1 MYYVVFSG
9 IFFPFQNITKTYFDD
24 DFVHSVPTGAP
35 TKGADAGPDTL
46 RPTPSPTDCFDS
58 RSYVLP
64 YDNTKTCNDVGP
76 DCNSIRSNFSRQSDF
91 EELLRECPKACN
103 VGCDAT
109 AAPTIRA
116 TSSPTSSPS
125 NRPTASPSLKPSISQ
140 APTDCFDSRTYVL
153 PYDSSKTCNDAGPD
167 CNTIR
172 SNFSSQSEFEELL
185 RSCPKACNVSC
196 GAVASP
202 TVSPTSSPLFSPSIG
217 PTSSPTVS
225 PSMGPT
231 SMPSDRP
238 SLSPRNCRDDESY
251 ENPVQFL
258 FPGNGCEAFIGEN
271 CFDLSFLQDQIL
283 ETLLSSCPRTC
294 GLCSTSPSLSPSQS
308 FETRCDWYGIC
319 NIVIGNEIFARSTT
333 ERSNLEG
340 PIDGDETTRFGLDG
354 STFESTTDYIEQWWE
369 IDLRGVYEIVQFRVI
384 ACRGDQCNPDGLNLE
399 NIKIDLYGTDGL
411 IDLSKDED
419 LLVASYHYA
428 DSGSEINTLIPGGIQ
443 CTKFRVTKLD
453 KGITLSLNEVQ
464 LFGKAISVGT

>member
-1 MYYVVFSG
+1 MS
-9 IFFPFQNITKTYFDD
+9 
-24 DFVHSVPTGAP
+24 
-35 TKGADAGPDTL
+35 
-46 RPTPSPTDCFDS
+46 
-58 RSYVLP
+58 
-64 YDNTKTCNDVGP
+64 
-76 DCNSIRSNFSRQSDF
+76 
-91 EELLRECPKACN
+91 
-103 VGCDAT
+103 CDAT

-125 NRPTASPSLKPSISQ
+125 RRPTTSPSLKPSVSQ
-140 APTDCFDSRTYVL
+140 APTDCFDSRSYVL
-153 PYDSSKTCNDAGPD
+153 PYDSSKTCNDVGPD

-202 TVSPTSSPLFSPSIG
+202 TASPTSSPSFSPSIG
-217 PTSSPTVS
+217 STSSPTVS

-258 FPGNGCEAFIGEN
+258 FPGNGCEAFIGQN
-271 CFDLSFLQDQIL
+271 CFDLSFLQDQVL
-283 ETLLSSCPRTC
+283 ETLLSSCPKTC
-294 GLCSTSPSLSPSQS
+294 GLCTSPSLSPSQS

-369 IDLRGVYEIVQFRVI
+369 IDLRGVYEIVQFRVL
-384 ACRGDQCNPDGLNLE
+384 ACGGDQCNPDGLNLE